1 MEIGEAEVR
10 MFLEREQEQ
19 EVFLTELEGTM
30 EMGKVR
36 MSLKREQEMFL
47 AELEG
52 RMEMGEAELNM
63 AALSLTA
70 EQEKDE
76 DGDKEN
82 RGEKVAA
89 EESEVEKWDLG
100 FGNLSVADSS
110 LQRAKLRTSGEV
122 CTNVVDN
129 VDFNGR
135 SSCC

>member
-19 EVFLTELEGTM
+19 EVFLAEMEGRM
-30 EMGKVR
+30 MKMGKVR
-36 MSLKREQEMFL
+36 MSLKREQDIFL

-70 EQEKDE
+70 EEEKE
-76 DGDKEN
+76 KDGDKEN
-82 RGEKVAA
+82 GGEKLAA
-89 EESEVEKWDLG
+89 DNDEDSEVEKWDLG

-110 LQRAKLRTSGEV
+110 VQRAKLRTTGEV
-122 CTNVVDN
+122 VDK
-129 VDFNGR
+129 
-135 SSCC
+135 C

>member
-19 EVFLTELEGTM
+19 EVFLAELEGTM

-36 MSLKREQEMFL
+36 MSLKREQEVFL

-82 RGEKVAA
+82 LAA

>member
-1 MEIGEAEVR
+1 

-36 MSLKREQEMFL
+36 MSLKREQEVFL

-52 RMEMGEAELNM
+52 RMEMGEAEFNM

-122 CTNVVDN
+122 GGQC
-129 VDFNGR
+129 
-135 SSCC
+135 

>member
-19 EVFLTELEGTM
+19 EVFLAEMEGRM
-30 EMGKVR
+30 MKMGKVR
-36 MSLKREQEMFL
+36 MSLKREQDIFL

-70 EQEKDE
+70 EEGKEK

-82 RGEKVAA
+82 GGEKLAA
-89 EESEVEKWDLG
+89 DNDENSEVEKWDLG

-110 LQRAKLRTSGEV
+110 VQRAKLRSSGEV
-122 CTNVVDN
+122 VDK
-129 VDFNGR
+129 
-135 SSCC
+135 C

>member
-10 MFLEREQEQ
+10 MFLEREQE
-19 EVFLTELEGTM
+19 VFLAEMEGRM
-30 EMGKVR
+30 MKMGKVR
-36 MSLKREQEMFL
+36 MSLKREQDIFL

-70 EQEKDE
+70 EEGKEK

-82 RGEKVAA
+82 GGEKLAA
-89 EESEVEKWDLG
+89 DNDEDSEVEKWDLG

-110 LQRAKLRTSGEV
+110 VQRAKLRTSGEV
-122 CTNVVDN
+122 VDK
-129 VDFNGR
+129 
-135 SSCC
+135 C

>member
-19 EVFLTELEGTM
+19 EVFLAEMEGRM
-30 EMGKVR
+30 MKMGKVR
-36 MSLKREQEMFL
+36 MSLKREQDIFL

-63 AALSLTA
+63 AALSLTP
-70 EQEKDE
+70 EEGKEK

-82 RGEKVAA
+82 GGEKLAA
-89 EESEVEKWDLG
+89 DNDENSEVEKWDLG

-122 CTNVVDN
+122 VN
-129 VDFNGR
+129 VDF
-135 SSCC
+135 

>member
-19 EVFLTELEGTM
+19 EVFLAEFGGTM
-30 EMGKVR
+30 ELGKVR
-36 MSLKREQEMFL
+36 RSLKREQDMFL

-76 DGDKEN
+76 DEDKEN
-82 RGEKVAA
+82 READDVS
-89 EESEVEKWDLG
+89 ESEVEKWDLG
-100 FGNLSVADSS
+100 FGNLSVSESS
-110 LQRAKLRTSGEV
+110 LQRAKLRASGEV
-122 CTNVVDN
+122 VD
-129 VDFNGR
+129 
-135 SSCC
+135 

>member
-19 EVFLTELEGTM
+19 EVFLAELGATM
-30 EMGKVR
+30 ELGKVR
-36 MSLKREQEMFL
+36 RSLKREQDMFL

-76 DGDKEN
+76 DEDKEN
-82 RGEKVAA
+82 RAADDGEVS
-89 EESEVEKWDLG
+89 ESEVEKWDLG
-100 FGNLSVADSS
+100 FGNLSVAESS
-110 LQRAKLRTSGEV
+110 LQRAKLRTSVE
-122 CTNVVDN
+122 VVD
-129 VDFNGR
+129 
-135 SSCC
+135 

>member
-19 EVFLTELEGTM
+19 GVFLAELEGRM
-30 EMGKVR
+30 MKMGKVR
-36 MSLKREQEMFL
+36 MSLKREQDIFL

-70 EQEKDE
+70 EEGKEK

-82 RGEKVAA
+82 GGENLAA
-89 EESEVEKWDLG
+89 DNDEDSEVEKWDLG

-110 LQRAKLRTSGEV
+110 VQRAKLRTTGEV
-122 CTNVVDN
+122 VDK
-129 VDFNGR
+129 
-135 SSCC
+135 C